1 MSEVV
6 ITVSKG
12 VTVADAASTMTREGV
27 GCLIVTD
34 ENAIKGIVTDR
45 DIVIHCVSERSDP
58 VSSPIGKYVSSPVR
72 SVKPTDDVVDAARL
86 MAHAKVKRLLVI
98 NGPESGL
105 GDRPNI
111 SRVVGLISY
120 ADVARAM
127 QQPMH
132 DLLAVEGMDAVRW
145 DS

>member
-1 MSEVV
+1 MRVQEAMSEVV
-6 ITVSKG
+6 ITVSQD
-12 VTVADAASTMTREGV
+12 VSVADAASTMAREGV

-45 DIVIHCVSERSDP
+45 DIVIRCVSERMDP

-72 SVKPTDDVVDAARL
+72 SVKPTDDIVDAARL
-86 MAHAKVKRLLVI
+86 MAHARVKRLLVLD
-98 NGPESGL
+98 GPDSAA
-105 GDRPNI
+105 PA
-111 SRVVGLISY
+111 GLISY

-127 QQPMH
+127 EQPMH

-145 DS
+145 DA